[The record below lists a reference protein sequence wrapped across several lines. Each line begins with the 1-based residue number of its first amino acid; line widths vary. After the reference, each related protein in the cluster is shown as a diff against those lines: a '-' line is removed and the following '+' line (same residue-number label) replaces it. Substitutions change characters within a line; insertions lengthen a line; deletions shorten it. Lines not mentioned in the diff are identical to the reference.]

1 MTTCRHLLQPT
12 VRPSRTG
19 ASVHRLR
26 PPLGNESRWS
36 SPTRRP
42 DLCPR
47 HREPVAIHTPV
58 RACPPACRPLRPAE
72 DPLPG
77 PTSIHLARTPGVR
90 QTLLQVVHY
99 LFPGEAPVA
108 QTLWTVKAA
117 PGSRSALELN
127 FHGLHREAS
136 PVFRL
141 YIHPSH
147 C

>member
-12 VRPSRTG
+12 VRPGRTG

-26 PPLGNESRWS
+26 PPLGNESRRS

-42 DLCPR
+42 DLRPR
-47 HREPVAIHTPV
+47 HREPAATHTPV
-58 RACPPACRPLRPAE
+58 CARPPACRPLRPAE

-77 PTSIHLARTPGVR
+77 LTPIHLARTPRVR
-90 QTLLQVVHY
+90 QTLLQVMHY
-99 LFPGEAPVA
+99 LFPGKATAA

-117 PGSRSALELN
+117 PGSVSALELD